1 MKHQFEK
8 CRDRGKIIQVTI
20 DSQLVEKELQESRYD
35 VNAAQKSIEEG
46 NHKWAIV
53 QSYYSMFHAFRG
65 LLFSRGFREKSH
77 ICLKFAIEAL
87 FVDNNIIS
95 EDILD
100 DFDFARKARERAD
113 YSYVYDEKLAN
124 DILETARKLI
134 SEVESLL

>member
-1 MKHQFEK
+1 
-8 CRDRGKIIQVTI
+8 
-20 DSQLVEKELQESRYD
+20 
-35 VNAAQKSIEEG
+35 
-46 NHKWAIV
+46 
-53 QSYYSMFHAFRG
+53 MFHAFRG

>member
-124 DILETARKLI
+124 DILKQLEN
-134 SEVESLL
+134 